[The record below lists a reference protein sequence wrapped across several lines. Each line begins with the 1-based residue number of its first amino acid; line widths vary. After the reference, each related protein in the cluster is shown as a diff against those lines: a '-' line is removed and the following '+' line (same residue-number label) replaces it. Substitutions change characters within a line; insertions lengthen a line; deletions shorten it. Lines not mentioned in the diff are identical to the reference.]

1 MELDL
6 PYFVNTKLQTFS
18 RVREGGPGRPLTL
31 LIHCIAIFILFLMGR
46 TELNSAGISS
56 WGPAMVFLSLY
67 WAATL
72 LFWIIIKAALR
83 DTNVHISIDSSG
95 IEMLPSARQKNTD
108 RKIGILMLI
117 VFLLT
122 FKGGQWSAWQ
132 SSVKWKKV
140 KKIKFFDHK
149 KEILIKGGPWD
160 IRIPCRTEDYK
171 MLGEFIKGKVKI
183 SSN

>member
-1 MELDL
+1 MEPDL
-6 PYFVNTKLQTFS
+6 PYFFNTKLRTFS

-31 LIHCIAIFILFLMGR
+31 MIHCIAIIILFLWGR
-46 TELNSAGISS
+46 AEMNSGGISS
-56 WGPAMVFLSLY
+56 WGPAMVFISLF

-72 LFWIIIKAALR
+72 LFWIIIKAGLR
-83 DTNVHISIDSSG
+83 DTNVHISIDASG
-95 IEMLPSARQKNTD
+95 VEMLPSARQKNTD

-122 FKGGQWSAWQ
+122 FKGGQWTAWQ

-140 KKIKFFDHK
+140 RKIKFFDSR

-160 IRIPCRTEDYK
+160 IRIPCRAEDYQ
-171 MLGEFIKGKVKI
+171 MLCDFVRSKVK
-183 SSN
+183 NLF